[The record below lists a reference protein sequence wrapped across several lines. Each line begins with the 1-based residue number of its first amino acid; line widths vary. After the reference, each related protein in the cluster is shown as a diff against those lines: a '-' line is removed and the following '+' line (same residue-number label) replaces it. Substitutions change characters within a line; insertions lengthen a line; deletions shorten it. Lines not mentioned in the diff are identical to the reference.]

1 MTNPKRP
8 PGLIQRY
15 REELQARHYARR
27 TVSSYEH
34 WLRRFLR
41 FHRMRHPRT
50 MGEAE
55 INAFLSHL
63 ATKERVSASTQ
74 TKRWRPCCFSIAPC
88 WVGLWGT
95 WRA

>member
-1 MTNPKRP
+1 MTNLNRP
-8 PGLIQRY
+8 PGLIQHY

-41 FHRMRHPRT
+41 FHQVPPRRT
-50 MGEAE
+50 
-55 INAFLSHL
+55 
-63 ATKERVSASTQ
+63 R
-74 TKRWRPCCFSIAPC
+74 RWRPCCFSIAPC
-88 WVGLWGT
+88 WVGMWGT